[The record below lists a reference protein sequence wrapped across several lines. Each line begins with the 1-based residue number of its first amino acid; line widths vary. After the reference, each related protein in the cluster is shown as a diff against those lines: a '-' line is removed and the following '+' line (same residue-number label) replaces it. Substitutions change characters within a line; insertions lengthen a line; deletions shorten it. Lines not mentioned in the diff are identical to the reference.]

1 MRAILTW
8 HSIDATGSVISV
20 SPEVFKAQLASLARL
35 GLRVVSVPEL
45 LALDPDADAVA
56 LTFDDGFLN
65 FRTHAWPV
73 LCSHGFSATVFVVSD
88 HVGGDNRWRGRAD
101 HGIPT
106 LPLLGWDDLAEL
118 RSEGAILAAHTRTHP
133 HLTTLGD
140 AALEDELTIASAEIA
155 RRTGADVEGFAYP
168 YGELDA
174 RVAARATERYRWA
187 CTTEYRALGASE
199 RPVLLPRLDAWY
211 FRDPSRLDAWG
222 TPRFKAGLWLRR
234 QARRVRSAMSPVR
247 AA

>member
-20 SPEVFKAQLASLARL
+20 SPEVFKAQLASIARL

-45 LALDPDADAVA
+45 LALDPDANAVA

-73 LCSHGFSATVFVVSD
+73 LRSHGFPATVFVVSD

-106 LPLLGWDDLAEL
+106 LPLLAWDDLGAL
-118 RSEGAILAAHTRTHP
+118 RSEGATLAAHTRTHP

-140 AALEDELTIASAEIA
+140 AALEDELTTASAEIA
-155 RRTGADVEGFAYP
+155 RRTDAEVEGFAYP
-168 YGELDA
+168 YGALDA
-174 RVAARATERYRWA
+174 RVAARVSARYRWA
-187 CTTEYRALGASE
+187 CTTEFRAVGTSE
-199 RPVLLPRLDAWY
+199 QPPLLPRLDAWY
-211 FRDPSRLDAWG
+211 YRDPSRLDAWG

-234 QARRVRSAMSPVR
+234 QARRVRSALSPVR